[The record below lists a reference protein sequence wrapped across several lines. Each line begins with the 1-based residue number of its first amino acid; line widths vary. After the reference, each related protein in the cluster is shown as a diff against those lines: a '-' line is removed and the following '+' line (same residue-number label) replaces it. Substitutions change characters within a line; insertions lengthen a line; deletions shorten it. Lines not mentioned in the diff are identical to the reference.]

1 MILTVSLRFSS
12 LNILAACFSINQE
25 HDEALR
31 GEHAGSV
38 NSCMSG
44 AGSRTTLRRYCKQ
57 TGKGWVDVQVRVLS
71 DNGFQKAII

>member
-1 MILTVSLRFSS
+1 MTVSLRFSS

-31 GEHAGSV
+31 GEHDGSA

-44 AGSRTTLRRYCKQ
+44 AGSRTTLHRYCKQ
-57 TGKGWVDVQVRVLS
+57 TGKGWVEVQVRVLS
-71 DNGFQKAII
+71 DKGCQKATI